1 MKKKGFYILQLN
13 SDETLPVQD
22 SLIQLIAHPK
32 TREPIETWD
41 EAISI
46 AADLAKE
53 LSWRLY
59 QIVEIRMT
67 ASLDWPV
74 DVEKEIG

>member
-1 MKKKGFYILQLN
+1 MKKKGYYILQL
-13 SDETLPVQD
+13 SAEALPVQD

-53 LSWRLY
+53 LSWKHY
-59 QIVEIRMT
+59 QIVQIKMT